1 MKRIGHFLSLALVS
15 LLPSLACAADL
26 GFSSTTLFRFEQ
38 RVIPG
43 FASQTVVPATQFLRA
58 DVDKIG
64 DGNLSLHL
72 YGWERLDLAGRSTN
86 EGPSD
91 GDLAYGYLD
100 YRFPTANAEIKAG
113 RFIVKE
119 GVAAEEIDG
128 VSARADLKK
137 GFTLSLFGGA
147 PVKLDRDTKSKGD
160 YIVGG
165 RGSYRLKGKLELGL
179 SGLYEGGVTTNTA
192 DNTKDTRQL
201 VGGDIW
207 LSPHRFIELNGH
219 TFYNSST
226 DGIAENSYLLAFKPS
241 RIFSVSAIYNEQ
253 RFDNYFTYS
262 NIRSLFNPD
271 NGGEVKSYGGGISWA
286 IAAPLE
292 VTSDYRHYNRTSM
305 VITDN
310 NGNSDRYGIDARLTL
325 LDSKLRSGLAY
336 HRSDGASSFNSYN
349 EVRGYSLYDSGRY
362 VTSIDAI
369 AQYYKNSI
377 FNRKEAFELIASG
390 GYRILQDLLLSGEI
404 GYSRNPQFNDDIR
417 GVLKLTYNY
426 AYTSKGAK
434 K

>member
-1 MKRIGHFLSLALVS
+1 MKKIGHFLSLALVS

-38 RVIPG
+38 RVFPG
-43 FASQTVVPATQFLRA
+43 FTKETAVPATQFLRA
-58 DVDKIG
+58 DLDKIG

-72 YGWERLDLAGRSTN
+72 YGWERVDLADRSTN
-86 EGPSD
+86 EGPND
-91 GDLAYGYLD
+91 GDLAYGYLN

-113 RFIVKE
+113 RFIVRE
-119 GVAAEEIDG
+119 GVATEQIDG
-128 VSARADLKK
+128 VSARADLRK
-137 GFTLSLFGGA
+137 GFTLALFGGA

-160 YIVGG
+160 YIAGG

-179 SGLYEGGVTTNTA
+179 SGLYEGGVTLNTA

-219 TFYNSST
+219 TFYNAST
-226 DGIAENSYLLAFKPS
+226 DGLAENSYLLALKPS

-253 RFDNYFTYS
+253 RFKNYFTYS
-262 NIRSLFNPD
+262 NVHSLFNPD
-271 NGGEVKSYGGGISWA
+271 NGGEVKSYGGGLSWT

-292 VTSDYRHYNRTSM
+292 VTSDYRHFNRTSL
-305 VITDN
+305 VSTDN
-310 NGNSDRYGIDARLTL
+310 NGNSDRYGVDARLTL
-325 LDSKLRSGLAY
+325 LDKKLRSGLAY
-336 HRSDGASSFNSYN
+336 HRSDGANSFNSYN

-369 AQYYKNSI
+369 AQLYKNSI
-377 FNRKEAFELIASG
+377 YNRKEAFELIASG
-390 GYRILQDLLLSGEI
+390 GYRIVQDLFLSGEI
-404 GYSRNPQFNDDIR
+404 GYSRNPQFSDDIR

>member
-1 MKRIGHFLSLALVS
+1 MKKTGHFLLLALVS

-38 RVIPG
+38 RVFPG
-43 FASQTVVPATQFLRA
+43 FPSQMTVPATQFLRA

-72 YGWERLDLAGRSTN
+72 YGWERLDLADRSAN
-86 EGPSD
+86 DGPND
-91 GDLAYGYLD
+91 GDLTYGYLN

-119 GVAAEEIDG
+119 GVAAEDIDG
-128 VSARADLKK
+128 VSARADLRK

-147 PVKLDRDTKSKGD
+147 PVRLDRDTRSKGD

-165 RGSYRLKGKLELGL
+165 RGSYRLKGKLELGV
-179 SGLYEGGVTTNTA
+179 SGLYEGGVTLNTA
-192 DNTKDTRQL
+192 DNTKDARPL

-219 TFYNSST
+219 TFFNAAT
-226 DGIAENSYLLAFKPS
+226 DGIAEHSYLLAFKPS
-241 RIFSVSAIYNEQ
+241 EIYSVSAIFNEQ
-253 RFDNYFTYS
+253 RFKNYFTYS

-271 NGGEVKSYGGGISWA
+271 NGGEVKSYGGAIGWT
-286 IAAPLE
+286 IAAPVE
-292 VTSDYRHYNRTSM
+292 VTADYRHYSRTSL
-305 VITDN
+305 VSTDN
-310 NGNSDRYGIDARLTL
+310 NGNSDRYGVDARLTL
-325 LDSKLRSGLAY
+325 LDKKLRSGFAY
-336 HRSDGASSFNSYN
+336 HRSDGATSFNSYN

-369 AQYYKNSI
+369 AQFYKNSI
-377 FNRKEAFELIASG
+377 FNRKEAYELIASG
-390 GYRILQDLLLSGEI
+390 GYRILQDLLLSGEL
-404 GYSRNPQFNDDIR
+404 GYSRNPQYNDDVR

-426 AYTSKGAK
+426 AYKSKGAK
-434 K
+434 R

>member
-1 MKRIGHFLSLALVS
+1 MKKIGYFLSLALVS
-15 LLPSLACAADL
+15 LLPPLVCAADL
-26 GFSSTTLFRFEQ
+26 ELSSTTLFRFEQ
-38 RVIPG
+38 RAFPG
-43 FASQTVVPATQFLRA
+43 FASQTAVPATQFLRV
-58 DVDKIG
+58 DLDKIG

-72 YGWERLDLAGRSTN
+72 YGWERVDLADRSTS
-86 EGPSD
+86 EGPND
-91 GDLAYGYLD
+91 GDLAYGYLN

-119 GVAAEEIDG
+119 GIAAEDIDG
-128 VSARADLKK
+128 VSARADLRN

-147 PVKLDRDTKSKGD
+147 PVKLDRDPKSKGD
-160 YIVGG
+160 YIAGG
-165 RGSYRLKGKLELGL
+165 RGSYRLKGKLELGV
-179 SGLYEGGVTTNTA
+179 SGLHEGGVTLNTA
-192 DNTKDTRQL
+192 DNATYDRQL

-219 TFYNSST
+219 TFYNAST
-226 DGIAENSYLLAFKPS
+226 DGVAEHSYLLALKPS
-241 RIFSVSAIYNEQ
+241 RIFSVSTIYNEQ
-253 RFDNYFTYS
+253 RFVNYFTFS
-262 NIRSLFNPD
+262 NVRSLFNPD

-292 VTSDYRHYNRTSM
+292 MTADYRHYNRSSL
-305 VITDN
+305 VSTDN
-310 NGNSDRYGIDARLTL
+310 NGNSGRYGVDARLTL
-325 LDSKLRSGLAY
+325 LDKKLRSGLAY
-336 HRSDGASSFNSYN
+336 HRSDGANSFNSYN
-349 EVRGYSLYDSGRY
+349 ELRGYSLYDSGRY

-369 AQYYKNSI
+369 AQFYKNSI

-404 GYSRNPQFNDDIR
+404 GYSRNPQFSDDLR